1 MCIILSQTLGGAMA
15 PVGPLP
21 SSTDG
26 ATYWLDKL
34 SHEAC
39 SSLKKTLVTHKNNS
53 VPKCSPSSR
62 MHFPRVSSRNE
73 KIVWNTTTQ
82 QVFEWAGWTSVTS
95 LFSRENGNTGPKY
108 LLKPNLTLPQI
119 RKREGRGENG
129 RRSFPSADCAYI
141 RFRPISRR
149 IGRGPL

>member
-1 MCIILSQTLGGAMA
+1 VQPKFTDALSAGEF
-15 PVGPLP
+15 P
-21 SSTDG
+21 
-26 ATYWLDKL
+26 KR
-34 SHEAC
+34 EN
-39 SSLKKTLVTHKNNS
+39 SL
-53 VPKCSPSSR
+53 
-62 MHFPRVSSRNE
+62 E
-73 KIVWNTTTQ
+73 
-82 QVFEWAGWTSVTS
+82 QVFEWAGWTSVTL